1 MGVYARDLLNNA
13 DMSAIKSA
21 LESRFQARAWL
32 LDSDAAI
39 AVVPTSI
46 AVSDFSSEELLK
58 REQAESALV
67 YNFLHEFEG
76 ARSGQA
82 VSVPDGRYSIIAL
95 FPKSE
100 ETFIMRMSARE
111 WSAGRTLLLKVHF
124 KIGTRNDRVDRV
136 RGVVLE
142 WHKEACQFGFGG
154 EKLQDGPITVQGLV
168 EGPKTMQ
175 LCFTF
180 DYPMHV
186 TIPWLELY
194 FRVRSCLKKT
204 QRPLGF
210 SFH

>member
-1 MGVYARDLLNNA
+1 MAVYAKDLLSNA
-13 DMSAIKSA
+13 DLPQLVDALKSQFRVD
-21 LESRFQARAWL
+21 SWV
-32 LDSDAAI
+32 LDQGSAI
-39 AVVPTSI
+39 AVVPSGL
-46 AVSDFSSEELLK
+46 AVWDASPKDILDQDNSK
-58 REQAESALV
+58 TGRV
-67 YNFLHEFEG
+67 CTFLHEFEG